1 LDKIVTNLSTMFG
14 SMMFKSNM
22 LGSTIFETCFPKKQ
36 EIPNHMK
43 PGYPKPDRRV
53 LAPQHV
59 RKLIDENYELTTNY
73 FDFVTVSGITAV
85 LQRKYSDK
93 ITTEMVLKAIY
104 LEPAYNISYHCD
116 TAGCRFVKRIL

>member
-1 LDKIVTNLSTMFG
+1 MNVTNSRMF
-14 SMMFKSNM
+14 SS
-22 LGSTIFETCFPKKQ
+22 CFPK
-36 EIPNHMK
+36 PK
-43 PGYPKPDRRV
+43 PTYEPIKPDRRI

-59 RKLIDENYELTTNY
+59 RKLIDENYSLTSNF

-104 LEPAYNISYHCD
+104 MEPAYKVSYHCD
-116 TAGCRFVKRIL
+116 TAGCRFVKRII